1 MTAAEDW
8 LRAAG
13 LPKLQLLVRREN
25 AKAGAFYRSIGYEE
39 AETVVYAKWLG
50 GRAPTS

>member
-1 MTAAEDW
+1 M

-25 AKAGAFYRSIGYEE
+25 SKANAFYQSIGYEE
-39 AETVVYAKWLG
+39 ADTIVFAKWID
-50 GRAPTS
+50 GRAKT